1 MTKEQKFY
9 KALQDVFIG
18 AKIEGTGG
26 FVNLMRIKSN
36 YYRKIEELL
45 KKDIDTALEKY
56 PAFRDELFDKLYS
69 FFSRYFTES
78 GSIYFNSTPFHNNI
92 YEKVYTDEKDVI
104 LFWKTQMLYYVKTD
118 RIFRSIPVEFD
129 NHKFYFDATTIENKK
144 ANEKRSLIFELKEIK
159 EDKTIVFNVYYSE
172 QGRVTKTEDILKEL
186 KKKEIKLDEETL
198 ERAFRIF
205 EKQSEVDF
213 FINKNAKAFLQ
224 EQFKLWSYQYF
235 WEGAKEWSADRVNQ
249 LQILKDIAFKII
261 DFISQFE
268 DELVKIWN
276 KPKFVKNANYV
287 ITLDRIFANS
297 PLQKRYQSEDFDNSP
312 LQKGWQSEGL
322 TGYSKL
328 PYNPKLKERARELR
342 KAGNLS
348 EVLLWN
354 ELKQKKMLGFDFT
367 RQQIIGN
374 YIVDFH
380 CPKLN
385 LVIEIDGESHN
396 YKVEYDEERDKFLQ
410 SLGLTVLHFN
420 DLDIKHRLSEVLE
433 SIKNWIEGNTPSSTD
448 DTPLTKGNL
457 LGEDDNPLTKGNLL
471 RIDDNPL
478 GNGNLLERIF
488 SHSNIDKQIKEWQ
501 ELGIVDENF
510 KIEDVFE
517 NDLTGKHLSK
527 KYEHLPID
535 TKYFKDLELEILSL
549 FDDLDNS
556 LDGWLIKSENY
567 QALNTIL
574 PKFKEKVQT
583 IYIDPPF
590 NLDSSDQFLYRTNY
604 KDANWAT
611 LLENRLRIAR
621 EWLNEKGS
629 IFVRCD
635 YNGNWIVR
643 CLMDEIF
650 GKENFK
656 NELIISRISKQD
668 PKVQKFNTATD
679 SLFYYSKTDA
689 FQFNLL
695 FKQLA
700 KAKTER
706 WHAMDSQG
714 QGQPLYIFDYLFDP
728 PKGRHWTYGQENI
741 KQMEKERRIR
751 LKCRKCGYI
760 HISGSW
766 KECPS
771 CKNKEDVK
779 VEYLL
784 APTEI
789 KQIDSNWTD
798 VSGYTSNWD
807 FQTENSEILLKR
819 AIEAASNEGDLVMD
833 FFLGSGTTTAVAH
846 KLGRKWIGVEMG
858 EHFYTVVLP
867 RMKKVLAYDKSGIS
881 KELKT
886 PRQTSSDTPLQEGIY
901 QGGGFFKYYELEQY
915 EEALANCK
923 YEDGD
928 LFNSPLIKGWHSEG
942 MTGYLPGRSPYQEY
956 VFLKDEK
963 MLKALEIDYENNKVK
978 VDLTKL
984 YPNIDIAETLSNLT
998 GKWIKKITP
1007 RQTSSDT
1014 PLKEG
1019 NNTPLAP
1026 LQERN
1031 YEVEFEDGTKVN
1043 TKDLDYKLIKPL
1055 IWWE

>member
-1 MTKEQKFY
+1 MTKEEKFY

-36 YYRKIEELL
+36 YYCKIEKLL
-45 KKDIDTALEKY
+45 KNDIDTALKKY

-118 RIFRSIPVEFD
+118 RIFRSLPVEFD
-129 NHKFYFDATTIENKK
+129 GPKFYFDASKIENKK
-144 ANEKRSLIFELKEIK
+144 ANEKRSLIYELKEVK

-172 QGRVTKTEDILKEL
+172 KGRVTKTEDILKEL
-186 KKKEIKLDEETL
+186 KKKDIKLDEETL

-235 WEGAKEWSADRVNQ
+235 WEGAKEWSVDRVNQ

-276 KPKFVKNANYV
+276 KPKFVKNSNYV
-287 ITLDRIFANS
+287 ITLDRINN
-297 PLQKRYQSEDFDNSP
+297 L
-312 LQKGWQSEGL
+312 
-322 TGYSKL
+322 
-328 PYNPKLKERARELR
+328 ELIE
-342 KAGNLS
+342 KIFNHPNI
-348 EVLLWN
+348 N
-354 ELKQKKMLGFDFT
+354 E
-367 RQQIIGN
+367 
-374 YIVDFH
+374 
-380 CPKLN
+380 
-385 LVIEIDGESHN
+385 
-396 YKVEYDEERDKFLQ
+396 
-410 SLGLTVLHFN
+410 
-420 DLDIKHRLSEVLE
+420 
-433 SIKNWIEGNTPSSTD
+433 
-448 DTPLTKGNL
+448 
-457 LGEDDNPLTKGNLL
+457 
-471 RIDDNPL
+471 
-478 GNGNLLERIF
+478 
-488 SHSNIDKQIKEWQ
+488 QIKEWQ
-501 ELGIVDENF
+501 ELGIVDDNF
-510 KIEDVFE
+510 KVKEVFE
-517 NDLTGKHLSK
+517 NDIYGKKLTK

-535 TKYFKDLELEILSL
+535 TKYFKELEFEILSQ
-549 FDDLDNS
+549 FDDLDQS

-635 YNGNWIVR
+635 SNGNWIVR
-643 CLMDEIF
+643 FLMNDIFDNNLRNEIAVKRTRTLKGESGRFHTAWESLYFYGKSDNTLFNGFRKLKPESEWEWVEMHLPGTRKDEDLLYRNFFGKRIKAPEGRRWALSQEALDDAISKGLVKMDEKT
-650 GKENFK
+650 GM
-656 NELIISRISKQD
+656 
-668 PKVQKFNTATD
+668 PKFLTKWET
-679 SLFYYSKTDA
+679 L
-689 FQFNLL
+689 
-695 FKQLA
+695 
-700 KAKTER
+700 
-706 WHAMDSQG
+706 G
-714 QGQPLYIFDYLFDP
+714 
-728 PKGRHWTYGQENI
+728 
-741 KQMEKERRIR
+741 
-751 LKCRKCGYI
+751 
-760 HISGSW
+760 
-766 KECPS
+766 
-771 CKNKEDVK
+771 
-779 VEYLL
+779 
-784 APTEI
+784 
-789 KQIDSNWTD
+789 SNWTD
-798 VSGYTSNWD
+798 ISGYSPTHE
-807 FQTENSEILLKR
+807 FTTENSEELLQR
-819 AIEAASNEGDLVMD
+819 AIESTSNQNDFILD

-858 EHFYTVVLP
+858 EHFYSVVLP
-867 RMKKVLAYDKSGIS
+867 RMKKVLAYDKTGIS
-881 KELKT
+881 KEVK
-886 PRQTSSDTPLQEGIY
+886 EY

-928 LFNSPLIKGWHSEG
+928 LFNA
-942 MTGYLPGRSPYQEY
+942 PGRSPYQEY
-956 VFLKDEK
+956 VFMKDEK
-963 MLKALEIDYENNKVK
+963 MLKALEIDYKNNKVK
-978 VDLTKL
+978 VDLDKL

-998 GKWIKKITP
+998 GKWIKKIN
-1007 RQTSSDT
+1007 D
-1014 PLKEG
+1014 
-1019 NNTPLAP
+1019 N
-1026 LQERN
+1026 
-1031 YEVEFEDGTKVN
+1031 EVEFEDGTKIN

>member
-18 AKIEGTGG
+18 AKIEGQGG
-26 FVNLMRIKSN
+26 FVNLMMIKSS
-36 YYRKIEELL
+36 YYSKIEKIL
-45 KKDIDTALEKY
+45 KDDIEKALKQY
-56 PAFRDELFDKLYS
+56 PTFRDELFDKLYT
-69 FFSRYFTES
+69 FFNRYFTES
-78 GSIYFNSTPFHNNI
+78 GSIYFSSTPFHNNI
-92 YEKVYTDEKDVI
+92 YEKVYTDDRDVI

-118 RIFRSIPVEFD
+118 RIFKSMPIEFD
-129 NHKFYFDATTIENKK
+129 NYKFYFDATTIENKK
-144 ANEKRSLIFELKEIK
+144 ANEKRSLIYELKEVK
-159 EDKTIVFNVYYSE
+159 KDKTIVFNVYYSE
-172 QGRVTKTEDILKEL
+172 KGRVTKTEDILKEL
-186 KKKEIKLDEETL
+186 KKSQISIDEEKL
-198 ERAFRIF
+198 ERAFCIF

-235 WEGAKEWSADRVNQ
+235 WEGAKEWTADRVNE

-276 KPKFVKNANYV
+276 KPKFVKNSNYV
-287 ITLDRIFANS
+287 ITLDRINN
-297 PLQKRYQSEDFDNSP
+297 L
-312 LQKGWQSEGL
+312 
-322 TGYSKL
+322 
-328 PYNPKLKERARELR
+328 ELIE
-342 KAGNLS
+342 KIFNHPNL
-348 EVLLWN
+348 N
-354 ELKQKKMLGFDFT
+354 E
-367 RQQIIGN
+367 
-374 YIVDFH
+374 
-380 CPKLN
+380 
-385 LVIEIDGESHN
+385 
-396 YKVEYDEERDKFLQ
+396 
-410 SLGLTVLHFN
+410 
-420 DLDIKHRLSEVLE
+420 
-433 SIKNWIEGNTPSSTD
+433 
-448 DTPLTKGNL
+448 
-457 LGEDDNPLTKGNLL
+457 
-471 RIDDNPL
+471 
-478 GNGNLLERIF
+478 
-488 SHSNIDKQIKEWQ
+488 QIKEWQ
-501 ELGIVDENF
+501 ELGIVDDAF
-510 KIEDVFE
+510 KTKDVFE
-517 NDLTGKHLSK
+517 TDIYGKKLTK

-535 TKYFKDLELEILSL
+535 TKYFKELEFEILSQ
-549 FDDLDNS
+549 FEDLDNS

-611 LLENRLRIAR
+611 LLENRIRIAR

-650 GKENFK
+650 GAENFK

-679 SLFYYSKTDA
+679 SLFYYAKNDA

-766 KECPS
+766 KGCPI

-798 VSGYTSNWD
+798 ISGYTSNWN

-819 AIEAASNEGDLVMD
+819 AIETASNEGDLVMD

-846 KLGRKWIGVEMG
+846 KLKRKWIGVEMG
-858 EHFYTVVLP
+858 EHFWTVILP

-881 KELKT
+881 KEAK
-886 PRQTSSDTPLQEGIY
+886 EY

-915 EEALANCK
+915 EETLANTV
-923 YEDGD
+923 YENHD
-928 LFNSPLIKGWHSEG
+928 LFIIGDK
-942 MTGYLPGRSPYQEY
+942 SPYEQY
-956 VFLKDEK
+956 VFMKDEK
-963 MLKALEIDYENNKVK
+963 MLRALEIDYENKKVN
-978 VDLTKL
+978 VDLSKL
-984 YPNIDIAETLSNLT
+984 YENIDIAETLSNLT
-998 GKWIKKITP
+998 GKWIKKI
-1007 RQTSSDT
+1007 R
-1014 PLKEG
+1014 E
-1019 NNTPLAP
+1019 N
-1026 LQERN
+1026 
-1031 YEVEFEDGTKVN
+1031 EVDFADGSVIN